1 MITIVTIIQKTKM
14 LNIYYPNPN
23 PNPNPKQKFFFIIL
37 IKININQ
44 YDKKI
49 LILK

>member
-23 PNPNPKQKFFFIIL
+23 LIPNPKQKFFFIIL
-37 IKININQ
+37 IKININIKV
-44 YDKKI
+44 KKQF
-49 LILK
+49 